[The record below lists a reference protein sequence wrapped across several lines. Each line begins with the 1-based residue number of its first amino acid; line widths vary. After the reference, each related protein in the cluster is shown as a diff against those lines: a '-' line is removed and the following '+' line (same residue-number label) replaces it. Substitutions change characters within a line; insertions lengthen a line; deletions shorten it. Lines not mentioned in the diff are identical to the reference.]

1 MAPRKIKI
9 GLINPRSLRTGHEE
23 FVVAL
28 MKHDIDI
35 LAVNETWLR
44 QGEEETAPILSGY
57 HFRHVPRPPGLRG
70 RGGGVGFYTKR
81 SISTRVLKHPI
92 TDSVEQMWLGITIHS
107 KKIAIGTAYRPPWLS
122 VQIFIDALSDTIS
135 SLSWYDHVILLG
147 DFNINYFNSLDNS
160 FLLLKDFLSSFG
172 LCQHVAEP
180 THFTSSSETLL
191 DIICTDVN
199 VVRVWVD
206 HIPTLSDHALV
217 ACELNF
223 PKIKSPPKAVYFR
236 PIKDIDLDQFNSIMA
251 SIDWNALSMGNVNEI
266 TNNLTYN
273 LLEVFDYVAPKKLV
287 FVKHKSYP
295 WITYN
300 IRLMMKRRDEAH
312 RKARST
318 KRPAKVAYYNELKS
332 IVERAIQIERDTY
345 FKTYVSSNQR
355 YPRTMW
361 RHLKENVNF
370 KRTNDTLPTSLC
382 DPDGINRHF
391 LNVPGDNLV
400 AESLLD
406 FYNTNK
412 FGSSI
417 FKLQTVTERDV
428 TQAIRE
434 LRSNATGIDD
444 ISLDMLTLS
453 FHHISGTL
461 TTLVNKS
468 ISSST
473 FPSMWRDAVVRPIPK
488 IPSPLE
494 FKDLRPISILPCA
507 SKILEKVI
515 CRQLVDYL
523 ERNDILPTLQSGFRR
538 HHSTATAL
546 VSVLDDVLHA
556 QDDGKVTI
564 MVLLDFSRAFDAI
577 NIGLLLAK
585 LRFYGFEE
593 AVVSWFASYLQDR
606 HQIVE
611 IRNERENLI
620 RSRRSP
626 VDRGVPQG
634 SILGPI
640 LFSIYSGDVIKSIRN
655 CRYHIYAD
663 DIQIYLSFKPN
674 ELEKSLYLINN
685 DLERIFNWSESNA
698 LVLNPNKTKYI
709 ILGSR
714 HQVQLVKNKGL
725 SLEINGSR
733 IEGVCEIRNLGLIL
747 DENMRF
753 ESHVSNIVRT
763 CFYRLKVLYRIR
775 DCLNEKLRIVLCET
789 LILSK
794 FNYVDVVIGPRLL
807 ERTKKSIQRVQN
819 ACARYCFYVPRRD
832 HVTSYLNRASILKME
847 NRRRLHLATMLFGVI
862 KHGVPTYLVEK
873 LVWTRDVNTA
883 HSTRSSQY
891 ALILP
896 MHRTAAFR
904 GSFKYAATKCW
915 NNLPPPLRNLTTKSS
930 FKKQYKRIL
939 LIGQQDI

>member
-9 GLINPRSLRTGHEE
+9 GLINTRSLRNGHEE

-28 MKHDIDI
+28 MKHDVDI

-44 QGEEETAPILSGY
+44 KGEEETAPILSGY
-57 HFRHVPRPPGLRG
+57 HLRHVPRPPGLRA
-70 RGGGVGFYTKR
+70 RGGGVGFYIKR
-81 SISTRVLKHPI
+81 EISVRVLKHPI
-92 TDSVEQMWLGITIHS
+92 TDYVEQMWLGITVQS
-107 KKIAIGTAYRPPWLS
+107 KKMAIGTAYRPPWLS
-122 VQIFIDALSDTIS
+122 VEIFINALSDTIT
-135 SLSWYDHVILLG
+135 SLSRYDHVVLLG
-147 DFNINYFNSLDNS
+147 DFNINCFNSLDNS
-160 FLLLKDFLSSFG
+160 FLMLRDFLTSFG
-172 LCQHVAEP
+172 LHQHVAEP
-180 THFTSSSETLL
+180 THFTSSNDTLL
-191 DIICTDVN
+191 DLICTDVN

-217 ACELNF
+217 ACELNV
-223 PKIKSPPKAVYFR
+223 PKLKSRPKSVCFR
-236 PIKDIDLDQFNSIMA
+236 PIKDIDPVQFNAIME
-251 SIDWNALSMGNVNEI
+251 SIDWNALSMRNVNEI
-266 TNNLTYN
+266 ANNLTYN
-273 LLEVFDYVAPKKLV
+273 LLEVFDYLAPKKLV
-287 FVKHKSYP
+287 FIKHKSYP
-295 WITYN
+295 WITHN
-300 IRLMMKRRDEAH
+300 IRLMMKRRDEAY

-318 KRPAKVAYYNELKS
+318 KQPAKVAYYNELKS
-332 IVERAIQIERDTY
+332 IVGRAIQIEKDTY
-345 FKTYVSSNQR
+345 FKTYVSSNER
-355 YPRTMW
+355 NPRTMW
-361 RHLKENVNF
+361 RHIKENVNF
-370 KRTNDTLPTSLC
+370 KRSNDTLPTSLC
-382 DPDGINRHF
+382 DPDRMNRHF
-391 LNVPGDNLV
+391 LNVPGDNSV
-400 AESLLD
+400 AESLLE
-406 FYNTNK
+406 FYNKNK
-412 FGSSI
+412 FGLPT
-417 FKLQTVTERDV
+417 FKFQIVTERDV

-434 LRSNATGIDD
+434 LKSNATGIDD

-453 FHHISGTL
+453 FHHILSTL
-461 TTLVNKS
+461 TTLINKS

-494 FKDLRPISILPCA
+494 FKDLRPISILPCT

-585 LRFYGFEE
+585 LRYYGLEE
-593 AVVSWFASYLQDR
+593 AVVLWFASYLQNR

-611 IRNERENLI
+611 IKNEKENVI
-620 RSRRSP
+620 WSQRSP
-626 VDRGVPQG
+626 LDRGVPQG

-640 LFSIYSGDVIKSIRN
+640 LFSIYSGDVIKSIRH

-663 DIQIYLSFKPN
+663 DIQIYLSFKPH
-674 ELEKSLYLINN
+674 ELEESLRLINN
-685 DLERIFNWSESNA
+685 DLERIFNWSKSNA

-709 ILGSR
+709 VLGSR
-714 HQVQLVKNKGL
+714 HQVQLVKSKSP

-733 IEGVCEIRNLGLIL
+733 IEGVCEIRNLGLLL

-753 ESHVSNIVRT
+753 ESHVSNIVRA

-775 DCLNEKLRIVLCET
+775 DSLNEKLRIVLCET

-794 FNYVDVVIGPRLL
+794 FNYIDVVIGPRLL

-819 ACARYCFYVPRRD
+819 ACARYCFYIPRRD

-862 KHGVPTYLVEK
+862 KHGVPKYLVEK
-873 LVWTRDVNTA
+873 LEWTRDVNTT
-883 HSTRSSQY
+883 HCTRSSQY
-891 ALILP
+891 ALSLP

-915 NNLPPPLRNLTTKSS
+915 NNLPPPLRSLTTKSS
-930 FKKQYKRIL
+930 FKKLYKRIL
-939 LIGQQDI
+939 LLGQQDI